1 MVLKKLGGELSDEMV
16 KVRRLMPNEHPGP
29 PACASGHLSTQSCTL
44 QVVQYL
50 GAQLG
55 LKVLVEPHVYAD
67 YAVHQPHLTTYV
79 HTYSEEQKP
88 RCVRQWVGAR
98 AGKQSIDFQMFQPC
112 TQHMPQQ
119 TGRASRA
126 AAMRSIGGLQC
137 VCTAV
142 TT

>member
-98 AGKQSIDFQMFQPC
+98 AGKQSTSRCFSPVHSTCRRRQGEQVAQPPC
-112 TQHMPQQ
+112 GPLVDCN
-119 TGRASRA
+119 ACA
-126 AAMRSIGGLQC
+126 LL
-137 VCTAV
+137 
-142 TT
+142 